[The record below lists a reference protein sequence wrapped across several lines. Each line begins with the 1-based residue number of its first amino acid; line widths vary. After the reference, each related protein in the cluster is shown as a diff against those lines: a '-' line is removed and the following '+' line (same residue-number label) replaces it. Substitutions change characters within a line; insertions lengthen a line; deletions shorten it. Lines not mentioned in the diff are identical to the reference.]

1 MRELTTDV
9 AINIYCVVLNLSEN
23 TIDKDN
29 EHADRCDTNEINT
42 EYNLHIS
49 SGEPLFTDKPLQQY

>member
-23 TIDKDN
+23 TIDKEN
-29 EHADRCDTNEINT
+29 EHVDRCHGDTNEINT
-42 EYNLHIS
+42 EYNL
-49 SGEPLFTDKPLQQY
+49 L